1 MTNRERLNEKVV
13 HTEKILKWIKV
24 LNDTDDHKQLG
35 NAIWFLK
42 HFTQDIEYLYSEM
55 NKDSVV
61 RFDKDLVQSF
71 AQGELSY
78 ELQQMRQFNK
88 TDWQLPIKENILS
101 FWDEV
106 DVRDKDD
113 LEDGWDSGWVYVWTI
128 EWVHLCTRY
137 EDELEDFKNCER
149 YLWNF
154 TTFHFVRKTKNN
166 TTNN

>member
-1 MTNRERLNEKVV
+1 MSPHEYIKSVV
-13 HTEKILKWIKV
+13 VEQIEPLKKEFAE
-24 LNDTDDHKQLG
+24 LRKQLDEKYV
-35 NAIWFLK
+35 W
-42 HFTQDIEYLYSEM
+42 QDFSKK
-55 NKDSVV
+55 NWKDGT
-61 RFDKDLVQSF
+61 F
-71 AQGELSY
+71 
-78 ELQQMRQFNK
+78 
-88 TDWQLPIKENILS
+88 LS

-149 YLWNF
+149 YLSNF
-154 TTFHFVRKTKNN
+154 TTFHFVRKTKKN

>member
-1 MTNRERLNEKVV
+1 MTHKEQLNRKVEQTER
-13 HTEKILKWIKV
+13 ILKWIKA
-24 LNDTDDHKQLG
+24 LNELDKHDELA

-42 HFTQDIEYLYSEM
+42 HFTQDIEYIYSGK
-55 NKDSVV
+55 NVDSC
-61 RFDKDLVQSF
+61 
-71 AQGELSY
+71 
-78 ELQQMRQFNK
+78 
-88 TDWQLPIKENILS
+88 LS

-106 DVRDKDD
+106 DVRDKEDI
-113 LEDGWDSGWVYVWTI
+113 EDGWDSGWVYVWMI

-154 TTFHFVRKTKNN
+154 TTFHFVRKTKKN